1 MPVRPSRLWKEMP
14 AEKRLL
20 AADAFWR
27 EEQADVEMQHMDA
40 VVTIARRLNF
50 RAKSVHALP
59 VERKAKHLSQ
69 LSDVSEAVATRAL
82 ISYHFTVKR
91 DLMAAFLDALEIK
104 HENGLINEESVP
116 PPSRDRIAA
125 AITTLKG
132 TFPAEDVDLYLKTL
146 AALDEDTWAE
156 VEAAMAD

>member
-14 AEKRLL
+14 ADKRLL

-27 EEQADVEMQHMDA
+27 EEQADAQMQHMDA

-50 RAKSVHALP
+50 RPKSVHALP

-104 HENGLINEESVP
+104 HENGLISEESVP
-116 PPSRDRIAA
+116 APSRERIAA
-125 AITTLKG
+125 AISTVKG
-132 TFPAEDVDLYLKTL
+132 TFPAEDVDLYLHTL

-156 VEAAMAD
+156 VEAAMGD

>member
-1 MPVRPSRLWKEMP
+1 MS

-27 EEQADVEMQHMDA
+27 EEQADAEMQHLDA

-59 VERKAKHLSQ
+59 VERKARHLSQ

-104 HENGLINEESVP
+104 HDNGLINEESVP
-116 PPSRDRIAA
+116 APSRERAFACFSFFTVSTPKPTGIPISRATVASPAA
-125 AITTLKG
+125 ASR
-132 TFPAEDVDLYLKTL
+132 
-146 AALDEDTWAE
+146 
-156 VEAAMAD
+156 AMCS

>member
-1 MPVRPSRLWKEMP
+1 MPVRPSRLWKEKP

-104 HENGLINEESVP
+104 HENGVINEESVP

-125 AITTLKG
+125 AITTVKG
-132 TFPAEDVDLYLKTL
+132 SFPAEDVDLYLKTL
-146 AALDEDTWAE
+146 AAIDADTWAE
-156 VEAAMAD
+156 VEAAMAG

>member
-1 MPVRPSRLWKEMP
+1 
-14 AEKRLL
+14 
-20 AADAFWR
+20 
-27 EEQADVEMQHMDA
+27 
-40 VVTIARRLNF
+40 
-50 RAKSVHALP
+50 
-59 VERKAKHLSQ
+59 VERKARHLSQ

-104 HENGLINEESVP
+104 HDNGLINEESVP
-116 PPSRDRIAA
+116 PPSRERIAA

-132 TFPAEDVDLYLKTL
+132 TFPPEDVDLYLRTL

-156 VEAAMAD
+156 VEAAMGD

>member
-1 MPVRPSRLWKEMP
+1 MSVRPSRLWKDMP
-14 AEKRLL
+14 ADKRLL
-20 AADAFWR
+20 AAEAFWR
-27 EEQADVEMQHMDA
+27 EEQADAQMQHMDA

-50 RAKSVHALP
+50 RPKSVHALP

-104 HENGLINEESVP
+104 HDNGLISEESVP
-116 PPSRDRIAA
+116 APSRERIAA

-132 TFPAEDVDLYLKTL
+132 TFPPEDVDLYLRTL

-156 VEAAMAD
+156 VDAAMGD

>member
-1 MPVRPSRLWKEMP
+1 MP
-14 AEKRLL
+14 ADKRLL

-27 EEQADVEMQHMDA
+27 EEQADAQMQHMDA

-50 RAKSVHALP
+50 RPKSVHALP
-59 VERKAKHLSQ
+59 VERKARHLSQ
-69 LSDVSEAVATRAL
+69 LGDVSDAVATRAL

-116 PPSRDRIAA
+116 PPSRERIAA
-125 AITTLKG
+125 AITTVKSS
-132 TFPAEDVDLYLKTL
+132 FPQEDVDLYLRTL
-146 AALDEDTWAE
+146 SALDEETWAQ
-156 VEAAMAD
+156 VEAAMAG

>member
-1 MPVRPSRLWKEMP
+1 MPV
-14 AEKRLL
+14 EKRLL

-27 EEQADVEMQHMDA
+27 EEQADAEMQHMDA

-50 RAKSVHALP
+50 RPKSVHALP

-104 HENGLINEESVP
+104 HENGVINEESVP

-125 AITTLKG
+125 AITTVKG
-132 TFPAEDVDLYLKTL
+132 SFPAEDVDLYLKTL
-146 AALDEDTWAE
+146 AAIDEDTWAE
-156 VEAAMAD
+156 VEAAMAG

>member
-1 MPVRPSRLWKEMP
+1 MP

-27 EEQADVEMQHMDA
+27 EEQADAEMQHMDA

-50 RAKSVHALP
+50 RPKSVHALP
-59 VERKAKHLSQ
+59 VERKAKHLSH

-104 HENGLINEESVP
+104 HENGVINEESVP

-125 AITTLKG
+125 AITTVKG
-132 TFPAEDVDLYLKTL
+132 SFPAEDVDLYLKTL
-146 AALDEDTWAE
+146 AAIDADTWAE
-156 VEAAMAD
+156 VEAAMAG

>member
-1 MPVRPSRLWKEMP
+1 MP

-27 EEQADVEMQHMDA
+27 EEQADAEMQHMDA

-50 RAKSVHALP
+50 RPKSVHALP

-91 DLMAAFLDALEIK
+91 DLMGAFLDALEIK
-104 HENGLINEESVP
+104 HENGVINEESVP

-125 AITTLKG
+125 AITTVKG
-132 TFPAEDVDLYLKTL
+132 SFPAEDVDLYLKTL
-146 AALDEDTWAE
+146 AAIDEDTWAE
-156 VEAAMAD
+156 VEAAMAG